1 MFELMFVDRSG
12 LWWFKEEIYIY
23 KYIYKYIYI
32 WIYMGV
38 TVIVKLATNGLR
50 NWLEVRYFFGVDMVG
65 FEVGWVDSG

>member
-1 MFELMFVDRSG
+1 MVVQRGNIS
-12 LWWFKEEIYIY
+12 
-23 KYIYKYIYI
+23 
-32 WIYMGV
+32 MGV

>member
-12 LWWFKEEIYIY
+12 LWWFKEE
-23 KYIYKYIYI
+23 
-32 WIYMGV
+32 IYMGV